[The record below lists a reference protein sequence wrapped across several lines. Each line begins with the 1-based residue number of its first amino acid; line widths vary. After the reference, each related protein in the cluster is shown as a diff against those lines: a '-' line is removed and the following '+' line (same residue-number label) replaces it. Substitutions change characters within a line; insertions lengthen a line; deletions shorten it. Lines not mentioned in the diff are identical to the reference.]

1 MLKKTI
7 TYKDYNGVER
17 TEDFMF
23 NLTKAEIL
31 EMQLTKDGGMDA
43 AIKKIVDAKDA
54 PEIMKVFKDLI
65 LKSYGIVSDDGRR
78 FIKSKEISDSF
89 AQTEA
94 FSMLFMELATD
105 TDAASAFV
113 NGIVPAADTTTD
125 TKPAI
130 TVN

>member
-7 TYKDYNGVER
+7 TYTDYNGVER

-113 NGIVPAADTTTD
+113 NGIVPAADT
-125 TKPAI
+125 KPAI
-130 TVN
+130 AMNPAN

>member
-65 LKSYGIVSDDGRR
+65 LKAYGIVSDDGRR

-89 AQTEA
+89 SQTEA

-105 TDAASAFV
+105 TDAAAAFV
-113 NGIVPAADTTTD
+113 NGIVPAADT
-125 TKPAI
+125 KPTIAM
-130 TVN
+130 NPAN

>member
-7 TYKDYNGVER
+7 TYTDYNGVER

-113 NGIVPAADTTTD
+113 NGIVPAADT
-125 TKPAI
+125 KPAI
-130 TVN
+130 AVN

>member
-54 PEIMKVFKDLI
+54 PEIMKVFKELI
-65 LKSYGIVSDDGRR
+65 LKAYGIVSDDGRR

-113 NGIVPAADTTTD
+113 NGIVPAADT
-125 TKPAI
+125 KPAI
-130 TVN
+130 AVN

>member
-1 MLKKTI
+1 MLKKTS

-65 LKSYGIVSDDGRR
+65 LRSYGIVSDDGRR

-113 NGIVPAADTTTD
+113 NGIVPAADT
-125 TKPAI
+125 KPAI
-130 TVN
+130 AMNPAN

>member
-65 LKSYGIVSDDGRR
+65 LKSYGIISDDGRR

-105 TDAASAFV
+105 TDVASAFV
-113 NGIVPAADTTTD
+113 NGIVPAADT
-125 TKPAI
+125 KPAI

>member
-94 FSMLFMELATD
+94 LSMLFMELATD

-113 NGIVPAADTTTD
+113 TGIVPAAD

>member
-7 TYKDYNGVER
+7 TYTDYNGVER

-43 AIKKIVDAKDA
+43 ALKKIVDAKDA
-54 PEIMKVFKDLI
+54 PEIMKVFKELI
-65 LKSYGIVSDDGRR
+65 LKAYGVVSDDGRR

-89 AQTEA
+89 SQTEA

-105 TDAASAFV
+105 TDAAAAFV
-113 NGIVPAADTTTD
+113 NGIVPAADT
-125 TKPAI
+125 KPAI
-130 TVN
+130 AMNPAN

>member
-113 NGIVPAADTTTD
+113 NGIVPAADT
-125 TKPAI
+125 KPAI
-130 TVN
+130 AMNPAN

>member
-65 LKSYGIVSDDGRR
+65 LKSYGNVSDDGRR

-113 NGIVPAADTTTD
+113 NGIVPAADT
-125 TKPAI
+125 KPAI
-130 TVN
+130 AMNPAN

>member
-7 TYKDYNGVER
+7 TYTDYNGVER

-65 LKSYGIVSDDGRR
+65 LRSYGIVSDDGRR

-113 NGIVPAADTTTD
+113 NGIVPAADT
-125 TKPAI
+125 KPAI

>member
-54 PEIMKVFKDLI
+54 PEIMKIFKDLI

-113 NGIVPAADTTTD
+113 NGIVPAADT
-125 TKPAI
+125 KPAI
-130 TVN
+130 AMNPAN

>member
-7 TYKDYNGVER
+7 TYTDYNGVER

-65 LKSYGIVSDDGRR
+65 LRSYGIVSDDGRR

-113 NGIVPAADTTTD
+113 NGIVPAADT
-125 TKPAI
+125 KPAI
-130 TVN
+130 AVN

>member
-65 LKSYGIVSDDGRR
+65 LKSDGIVSDDGRR

-113 NGIVPAADTTTD
+113 NGIVPAADT
-125 TKPAI
+125 KPAI

>member
-65 LKSYGIVSDDGRR
+65 LKAYGIVSDDGRR

-94 FSMLFMELATD
+94 FSILFMELATD

-113 NGIVPAADTTTD
+113 NGIVPAADT
-125 TKPAI
+125 KPAI
-130 TVN
+130 AVNW

>member
-31 EMQLTKDGGMDA
+31 EMQLAKDGGMDA

-54 PEIMKVFKDLI
+54 PEIMKVFKELI
-65 LKSYGIVSDDGRR
+65 LKSYGVISDDGRR
-78 FIKSKEISDSF
+78 FIKSKEISDGF

-94 FSMLFMELATD
+94 FSMLYIELATD
-105 TDAASAFV
+105 TDAAAAFV
-113 NGIVPAADTTTD
+113 NGIVPAADT
-125 TKPAI
+125 KPAI
-130 TVN
+130 AMNPAN

>member
-78 FIKSKEISDSF
+78 FIKSKEISESF

-113 NGIVPAADTTTD
+113 NGIVPAADT
-125 TKPAI
+125 KPAI

>member
-43 AIKKIVDAKDA
+43 AIKTIVDAKDA

-113 NGIVPAADTTTD
+113 NGIVPAADT
-125 TKPAI
+125 KPAI

>member
-31 EMQLTKDGGMDA
+31 EMQLAKDGGMDA

-54 PEIMKVFKDLI
+54 PEIMKVFKELI
-65 LKSYGIVSDDGRR
+65 LKSYGVISDDGRR
-78 FIKSKEISDSF
+78 FIKSKEISDGF

-94 FSMLFMELATD
+94 FSMLYIELATD
-105 TDAASAFV
+105 TDAAAAFV
-113 NGIVPAADTTTD
+113 NGIVPAADT
-125 TKPAI
+125 KPAI
-130 TVN
+130 EMNPAN

>member
-65 LKSYGIVSDDGRR
+65 LRSYGIVSDDGRR

-113 NGIVPAADTTTD
+113 NGIVPAADT
-125 TKPAI
+125 KPAI
-130 TVN
+130 AMNPAN

>member
-65 LKSYGIVSDDGRR
+65 LKAYGIDYHYV
-78 FIKSKEISDSF
+78 ESF
-89 AQTEA
+89 AAGLVYRCLGHLYRVA
-94 FSMLFMELATD
+94 F
-105 TDAASAFV
+105 AFL
-113 NGIVPAADTTTD
+113 
-125 TKPAI
+125 
-130 TVN
+130 

>member
-31 EMQLTKDGGMDA
+31 EMQLAKDGGMDA

-65 LKSYGIVSDDGRR
+65 LKSYGVISDDGRR
-78 FIKSKEISDSF
+78 FIKSKEISDGF

-94 FSMLFMELATD
+94 FSMLYIELATD
-105 TDAASAFV
+105 TDAAAAFV
-113 NGIVPAADTTTD
+113 NGIVPAADT
-125 TKPAI
+125 KPAI
-130 TVN
+130 EMNPTN

>member
-7 TYKDYNGVER
+7 TYTDYNGVER

-113 NGIVPAADTTTD
+113 HGIVPAAD

>member
-78 FIKSKEISDSF
+78 FIKSKETSDSF

-113 NGIVPAADTTTD
+113 NGIVPAADT
-125 TKPAI
+125 KPAI

>member
-7 TYKDYNGVER
+7 TYTDYNGVER

-43 AIKKIVDAKDA
+43 ALKKIVDAKDA
-54 PEIMKVFKDLI
+54 PEIMKVFKELI
-65 LKSYGIVSDDGRR
+65 LKAYGIVSDDGRR

-89 AQTEA
+89 SQTEA

-105 TDAASAFV
+105 TDAASAVV
-113 NGIVPAADTTTD
+113 NGIVPAADT
-125 TKPAI
+125 KPAI
-130 TVN
+130 AMNPAN

>member
-1 MLKKTI
+1 MMLKKTI
-7 TYKDYNGVER
+7 FFKDYNGVVR
-17 TEDFMF
+17 TQDFMF

-113 NGIVPAADTTTD
+113 NGIVPAADT
-125 TKPAI
+125 KPAI

>member
-7 TYKDYNGVER
+7 TYTDYNGVER

-31 EMQLTKDGGMDA
+31 EMQLAKDGGMDA

-65 LKSYGIVSDDGRR
+65 LKAYGIVSDDGRR

-113 NGIVPAADTTTD
+113 NGIVPAADT
-125 TKPAI
+125 KPAI
-130 TVN
+130 AVN

>member
-54 PEIMKVFKDLI
+54 PEIMKVFKDII
-65 LKSYGIVSDDGRR
+65 LKAYGIVSDDGRR

-113 NGIVPAADTTTD
+113 NGIVPAADT
-125 TKPAI
+125 KPAI
-130 TVN
+130 AVN

>member
-7 TYKDYNGVER
+7 TYKDQNGVER

>member
-65 LKSYGIVSDDGRR
+65 LKAYGIVSDDGRR

-94 FSMLFMELATD
+94 FSILFMELATD

-113 NGIVPAADTTTD
+113 NGIVPAADT
-125 TKPAI
+125 KPAI

>member
-113 NGIVPAADTTTD
+113 NGIVPAADT
-125 TKPAI
+125 KPAI
-130 TVN
+130 EMNPAN

>member
-7 TYKDYNGVER
+7 TYTDYNGVER

-113 NGIVPAADTTTD
+113 NGIVPAADI
-125 TKPAI
+125 KPAI
-130 TVN
+130 AMNPAN

>member
-54 PEIMKVFKDLI
+54 PEIIKVFKDLI

-113 NGIVPAADTTTD
+113 NGIVPAADT
-125 TKPAI
+125 KPAI

>member
-65 LKSYGIVSDDGRR
+65 LRSYGIVSDDGRR
-78 FIKSKEISDSF
+78 FIKSKEISDGF

-94 FSMLFMELATD
+94 FSMLYIELATD
-105 TDAASAFV
+105 TDAAAAFV
-113 NGIVPAADTTTD
+113 NGIVPAADT
-125 TKPAI
+125 KPAI
-130 TVN
+130 EMNPAN

>member
-113 NGIVPAADTTTD
+113 NGIVPAADT
-125 TKPAI
+125 KPAMAM
-130 TVN
+130 NPAN

>member
-113 NGIVPAADTTTD
+113 NGIVPAADT
-125 TKPAI
+125 KPAI
-130 TVN
+130 AVN

>member
-54 PEIMKVFKDLI
+54 PKIMKVFKDLI

-113 NGIVPAADTTTD
+113 NGIVPAADT
-125 TKPAI
+125 KPAI

>member
-31 EMQLTKDGGMDA
+31 EMQLTKDGGRDA

-113 NGIVPAADTTTD
+113 NGIVPAADT
-125 TKPAI
+125 KPAI